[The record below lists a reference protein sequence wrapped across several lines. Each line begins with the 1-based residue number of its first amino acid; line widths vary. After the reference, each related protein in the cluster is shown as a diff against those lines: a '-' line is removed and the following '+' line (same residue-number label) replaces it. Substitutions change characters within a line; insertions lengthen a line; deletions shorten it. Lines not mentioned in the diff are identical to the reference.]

1 MKTLKPRRSFTSNF
15 IYLKRGM
22 LLLSIIFIQSTYA
35 QITVNSLVDLLPYL
49 DDDNVNIVLA
59 PGTYSITTS
68 DITAGTF
75 SNPLLLFEGSNST
88 YDFTGV
94 RINFETAVFKS
105 FGSVEVKEIQ
115 ILGND
120 NVLKNLTMVDIG
132 DTSPQKTVQGITMD
146 GRDNRIE
153 GFHISTRGSYPYG
166 YGDAFG
172 KGGTNTVIGHRK
184 HSAVLIRGLRNHF
197 KDNTVISRSYGHCVF
212 MQAASYPI
220 IEGCYI
226 EGEVRTTDDMLAE
239 AGTGTPADNKNFM
252 TTWGYT
258 LPPGYMM
265 SLQEAGIR
273 AYNAGTTYIDGVTI
287 QRGTDNPTVLNCT
300 IKNTRTGVVLAH
312 ATGTSYIE
320 GCTVLGCEMGYSIGG
335 NGTIVN
341 CGADA
346 IYGPVYKNAYASDN
360 GYVADITILQPSDDY
375 YNGHDALAYI
385 GGSNHDLTFRGDVD
399 HIPSNLKIM
408 AGGDLQGLRVLNGSN
423 ASQNNHTVS
432 NLNLKNLTSFPVVL
446 DADCSNSTVKTCDT
460 SLITDNG
467 SNNTISSLNCDV
479 ENLALTG
486 IATQVSTAYGG
497 DASRAIDGNTN
508 GSYNGG
514 NSVTHTLNSETNAW
528 WQVDLGRNVYLGD
541 VIVHNRT
548 DGSLGSRLSNYSV
561 SVIDSNGNTTF
572 SQSFTTAPSPSTI
585 INTSDA
591 FGQIVKIQLD
601 QSGPLSLAEVEV
613 FKSSNLALSGVATQV
628 STDYGGD
635 ASRAIDNNTDGSY
648 GNNSVTH
655 TESNESAAWWEVYL
669 GAEKNIG
676 DINIFNRTGRNYG
689 DRLSDFTVSVID
701 INGNTTF
708 SQVVTTAPNPSLIVD
723 ASGAIGNK
731 VKIQLNE
738 SGPLSLAEIQV
749 FEFNTLSKS
758 GDKLLSHSVEE
769 VNKTIFYPNPV
780 FNHLNISLGNSKL
793 NLNEST
799 VSIFN
804 TNGQLLLQSTLI
816 ESGEISMDVSSL
828 SKGVYIVRIHD
839 KTTFLTEKLIKQ

>member
-1 MKTLKPRRSFTSNF
+1 MFF
-15 IYLKRGM
+15 A
-22 LLLSIIFIQSTYA
+22 QSTHA
-35 QITVNSLVDLLPYL
+35 QTTVNSLVDLLPYL
-49 DDDNVNIVLA
+49 DDDNANVVLA
-59 PGTYSITTS
+59 AGTYSITTA

-94 RINFETAVFKS
+94 TINIETAVFKS

-120 NVLKNLTMVDIG
+120 NILKNLTMVDIG

-197 KDNTVISRSYGHCVF
+197 KNNTVISRSYGHCVF
-212 MQAASYPI
+212 MQAASYPT

-258 LPPGYMM
+258 LPAGYMM

-300 IKNTRTGVVLAH
+300 VKNTRTGVVLAH
-312 ATGTSYIE
+312 ATGTSYVE
-320 GCTVLGCEMGYSIGG
+320 GCTVLGCEQGYSIG
-335 NGTIVN
+335 NGSIVN

-432 NLNLKNLTSFPVVL
+432 NTTITNLTNFPVLL
-446 DADCSNSTVKTCDT
+446 DSDCSGSTVKSCDT

-514 NSVTHTLNSETNAW
+514 NSVTHTSNSETNAW
-528 WQVDLGRNVYLGD
+528 WQVDLGKDVYLGD
-541 VIVHNRT
+541 IVVHNRT

-561 SVIDSNGNTTF
+561 YVIDSNGNTTF
-572 SQSFTTAPSPSTI
+572 SQSFTTAPSPSTT

-591 FGQIVKIQLD
+591 LGQIVKIQLD

-613 FKSSNLALSGVATQV
+613 FKSNNLALSGIATQI
-628 STDYGGD
+628 STGYGGD
-635 ASRAIDNNTDGSY
+635 ASRAIDNNTNGNY
-648 GNNSVTH
+648 GNNSVSH
-655 TESNESAAWWEVYL
+655 TLNSETNAWWEVYL
-669 GAEKNIG
+669 GAEKSIG
-676 DINIFNRTGRNYG
+676 DINIFNRTGGNYG
-689 DRLSDFTVSVID
+689 NRLSDFTVSVID
-701 INGNTTF
+701 IDGNTTF
-708 SQVVTTAPNPSLIVD
+708 SQAFTTAPNPSITVN
-723 ASGAIGNK
+723 ANGAIGNIVK
-731 VKIQLNE
+731 VQLDK
-738 SGPLSLAEIQV
+738 SGPLSLAEVQV
-749 FEFNTLSKS
+749 FESNLSSKTGVKKQS
-758 GDKLLSHSVEE
+758 NLVEE
-769 VNKTIFYPNPV
+769 SDNVVLYPNPV
-780 FNHLNISLGNSKL
+780 HNNLKVSLLNSEMNISESK
-793 NLNEST
+793 
-799 VSIFN
+799 VSIYN
-804 TNGQLLLQSTLI
+804 MNGQLLMERTPNS
-816 ESGEISMDVSSL
+816 SGDVTIDL
-828 SKGVYIVRIHD
+828 SNLSNGMYVVKLSD
-839 KTTFLTEKLIKQ
+839 KTTVITKKIIKE